1 MRWFKLLGLK
11 RKIEIIVPDDGFFV
25 EHSHSYGRKKD

>member
-1 MRWFKLLGLK
+1 LK